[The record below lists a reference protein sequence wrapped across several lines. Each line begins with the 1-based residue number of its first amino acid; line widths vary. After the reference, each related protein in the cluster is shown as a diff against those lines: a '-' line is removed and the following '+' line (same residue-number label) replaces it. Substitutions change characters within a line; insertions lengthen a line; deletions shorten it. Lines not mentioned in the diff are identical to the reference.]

1 MIGTDIF
8 LKKKAKNKSI
18 LILTLNEHGLNEEK
32 TNGVKNSRLILYIL
46 QIIIVT
52 VK

>member
-8 LKKKAKNKSI
+8 LKKKAKTN
-18 LILTLNEHGLNEEK
+18 LTLNEHGLNEEK